1 MRSYIRSAQ
10 MNLFSR
16 SMKSCVLLIL
26 ACASIPALG
35 QMMYNPPGGGGGV
48 PAAPASPQP
57 AAQPNA
63 YQPSS
68 QGDAKSLYGNELPFM
83 NPQDGTVTLNGT
95 TLNMG
100 SFREVEARFN
110 KYLSQPEESTEDA
123 KEYQKLFGRIH
134 EALSMRKERLL
145 ADNVV
150 RQVVDLL
157 TAASSNPLD
166 GGVSDALCQAIYTAW
181 QAKTN
186 GRNKGKMLQSIENE
200 IRSNAQ
206 KMSLMESGVTAISGN
221 SSKQK
226 GGKKGG
232 ASNNP
237 VRNNPRYHYLEK
249 RVVELEARKLKLEG
263 EQVLTVTEAKVVFQS
278 TLVQL
283 FVQRRFDHVSIG
295 CGIYSRLF
303 NDGDTKLRLDKNSD
317 AAKMFGGTLGVPPT
331 VAVLDN
337 LSRELA
343 RDSDRHMKAVTNL
356 VDSHHYVDALERLN
370 EALLIGEFMPAVN
383 TFPYEKKQK
392 LYAFKRDVEKLF
404 ELMNG
409 KDYEEALTLV
419 EALKKTSRDFST
431 GRAESAISA
440 AVFASDAYIAQGQ
453 EALSRGDRVKL
464 EECLKKGIEIWPKNP
479 RLLPLRNAMMAAGQ
493 QSHALEDF
501 KRFHKS
507 RNYRR
512 IFDNQHEFA
521 VLVKDDPEL
530 QAQFVDDLAKMA
542 VIERALGAARQ
553 REAMQDV
560 YGAWEEL
567 QQLRVRDQELFVND
581 QGLNVQYLN
590 LTTKASALVNLLND
604 AEKCRASGETGSA
617 LGKYMEA
624 KKLYLHSRFAKEGIE
639 ALLNEVLPLK

>member
-1 MRSYIRSAQ
+1 
-10 MNLFSR
+10 
-16 SMKSCVLLIL
+16 MKYCFLLTL
-26 ACASIPALG
+26 ACTFPAMG
-35 QMMYNPPGGGGGV
+35 QMMYNPPATGGT
-48 PAAPASPQP
+48 PAPASPQP
-57 AAQPNA
+57 ANPSGSIQPNA
-63 YQPSS
+63 YQPGS
-68 QGDAKSLYGNELPFM
+68 QGDAKSLYGNELPFL
-83 NPQDGTVTLNGT
+83 NPQDGTVTINGQ

-100 SFREVEARFN
+100 SFREIEARFN
-110 KYLSQPEESTEDA
+110 KYLSQPEENTEDA
-123 KEYQKLFGRIH
+123 REYQKIFNKIH
-134 EALSMRKERLL
+134 DVLSMRKERLA
-145 ADNVV
+145 ADNVL

-186 GRNKGKMLQSIENE
+186 GKNKGKMMDAMERE
-200 IRSNAQ
+200 IRTNTQ
-206 KMSLMESGVTAISGN
+206 KMSLMESGVTVSSGSPSNQKGGRKGN
-221 SSKQK
+221 SS
-226 GGKKGG
+226 
-232 ASNNP
+232 SNP
-237 VRNNPRYHYLEK
+237 ARDNPRYKYLEK
-249 RVVELEARKLKLEG
+249 RVVEMQARKLKLET
-263 EQVLTVTEAKVVFQS
+263 EQVLTVTEAKIVFQS

-283 FVQRRFDHVSIG
+283 FAQRRFDHVSIG
-295 CGIYSRLF
+295 CGVYSRLF
-303 NDGDTKLRLDKNSD
+303 NDGDTKLRLEKGSD
-317 AAKMFGGTLGVPPT
+317 AAKMFGSTLGVPPT

-343 RDSDRHMKAVTNL
+343 RDSDRHMKAVNNL

-370 EALLIGEFMPAVN
+370 EALLIGEFMAPVS

-392 LYAFKRDVEKLF
+392 LYVFKRDVEKLF

-419 EALKKTSRDFST
+419 EDLKKTSRDFST

-453 EALSRGDRVKL
+453 EALAKGDRVKL
-464 EECLKKGIEIWPKNP
+464 EECLKKAIEIWPKNP

-501 KRFHKS
+501 KRFHKNK
-507 RNYRR
+507 NYRR

-567 QQLRVRDQELFVND
+567 QQLRLRDQELFVND
-581 QGLNVQYLN
+581 QELNSQYLD
-590 LTTKASALVNLLND
+590 LTTKASRLVKLLDD
-604 AEKCRASGETGSA
+604 AENARNAKEVGSA

-639 ALLNEVLPLK
+639 SLLDEVLPLK

>member
-1 MRSYIRSAQ
+1 
-10 MNLFSR
+10 
-16 SMKSCVLLIL
+16 MKYCFLLTL
-26 ACASIPALG
+26 ACTFPAMG
-35 QMMYNPPGGGGGV
+35 QMMYNPPATGGT
-48 PAAPASPQP
+48 PAPASPQP
-57 AAQPNA
+57 ANPSGSIQPNA
-63 YQPSS
+63 YQPGS
-68 QGDAKSLYGNELPFM
+68 QGDAKSLYGNELPFL
-83 NPQDGTVTLNGT
+83 NPQDGTVTINGQ

-100 SFREVEARFN
+100 SFREIEARFN
-110 KYLSQPEESTEDA
+110 KYLSQPEENTEDA
-123 KEYQKLFGRIH
+123 REYQKIFNKIH
-134 EALSMRKERLL
+134 DVLSMRKERLA
-145 ADNVV
+145 ADNVL

-186 GRNKGKMLQSIENE
+186 GKNKGKMMDAMERE
-200 IRSNAQ
+200 IRTNTQ
-206 KMSLMESGVTAISGN
+206 KMSLMESGVTTSSGSASN
-221 SSKQK
+221 QK
-226 GGKKGG
+226 GGKKGNSD
-232 ASNNP
+232 SNP
-237 VRNNPRYHYLEK
+237 ARDNPRYKYLEK
-249 RVVELEARKLKLEG
+249 RVVEMQARKLKLET
-263 EQVLTVTEAKVVFQS
+263 EQVLTVTEAKIVFQS

-283 FVQRRFDHVSIG
+283 FAQRRFDHVSIG
-295 CGIYSRLF
+295 CGVYSRLF
-303 NDGDTKLRLDKNSD
+303 NDGDTKLRLEKGSD

-331 VAVLDN
+331 VSVLDN

-343 RDSDRHMKAVTNL
+343 RDSDRHMKAVNNL
-356 VDSHHYVDALERLN
+356 DSHHYVDALERLN
-370 EALLIGEFMPAVN
+370 EALLIGEFMAPVS

-419 EALKKTSRDFST
+419 EDLKKTSRDFST

-453 EALSRGDRVKL
+453 EALAKGDRAKL
-464 EECLKKGIEIWPKNP
+464 EECLKKAIEIWPKNP

-501 KRFHKS
+501 KRFHKNK
-507 RNYRR
+507 NYRR

-567 QQLRVRDQELFVND
+567 QQLRLRDQELFVND
-581 QGLNVQYLN
+581 QELNSQYLD
-590 LTTKASALVNLLND
+590 LTTKASRLVKLLDD
-604 AEKCRASGETGSA
+604 AENARNAKEVGSA

-639 ALLNEVLPLK
+639 SLLDEVLPLK

>member
-1 MRSYIRSAQ
+1 
-10 MNLFSR
+10 
-16 SMKSCVLLIL
+16 MKYCFLLTL
-26 ACASIPALG
+26 ACTFPAMG
-35 QMMYNPPGGGGGV
+35 QMMYNPPATGGT
-48 PAAPASPQP
+48 PAPASPQP
-57 AAQPNA
+57 ANPSGSIQPNA
-63 YQPSS
+63 YQPGS
-68 QGDAKSLYGNELPFM
+68 QGDAKSLYGNELPFL
-83 NPQDGTVTLNGT
+83 NPQDGTVTINGQ

-100 SFREVEARFN
+100 SFREIEARFN
-110 KYLSQPEESTEDA
+110 KYLSQPEENTEDA
-123 KEYQKLFGRIH
+123 REYQKVFNKIH
-134 EALSMRKERLL
+134 EVLSMRKERLA
-145 ADNVV
+145 ADNVL

-186 GRNKGKMLQSIENE
+186 GKNKGKMMDAMERE
-200 IRSNAQ
+200 IRTNTQ
-206 KMSLMESGVTAISGN
+206 KMSLMESGVTTSSGSASNQKGGRKGN
-221 SSKQK
+221 SS
-226 GGKKGG
+226 
-232 ASNNP
+232 SNP
-237 VRNNPRYHYLEK
+237 ARDNPRYKYLEK
-249 RVVELEARKLKLEG
+249 RVVEMQARKLKLET
-263 EQVLTVTEAKVVFQS
+263 EQVLTVTEAKIVFQS

-283 FVQRRFDHVSIG
+283 FAQRRFDHVSIG
-295 CGIYSRLF
+295 CGVYSRLF
-303 NDGDTKLRLDKNSD
+303 NDGDTKLRLEKGSD

-343 RDSDRHMKAVTNL
+343 RDSDRHMKAVNNL

-370 EALLIGEFMPAVN
+370 EALLIGEFMAPVS

-392 LYAFKRDVEKLF
+392 LYVFKRDVEKLF

-419 EALKKTSRDFST
+419 EDLKKTSRDFST

-453 EALSRGDRVKL
+453 EALAKGDRVKL
-464 EECLKKGIEIWPKNP
+464 EECLKKAIEIWPKNP

-501 KRFHKS
+501 KRFHKNK
-507 RNYRR
+507 NYRR

-567 QQLRVRDQELFVND
+567 QQLRLRDQELFVND
-581 QGLNVQYLN
+581 QELNSQYLD
-590 LTTKASALVNLLND
+590 LTTKASRLVKLLDD
-604 AEKCRASGETGSA
+604 AENARKSVPPSASTWKPRS
-617 LGKYMEA
+617 
-624 KKLYLHSRFAKEGIE
+624 FTCIPD
-639 ALLNEVLPLK
+639 LPRRG

>member
-1 MRSYIRSAQ
+1 
-10 MNLFSR
+10 
-16 SMKSCVLLIL
+16 MKYCFLLTL
-26 ACASIPALG
+26 ACTFPAMG
-35 QMMYNPPGGGGGV
+35 QMMYNPPATGGT
-48 PAAPASPQP
+48 PAPASPQP
-57 AAQPNA
+57 ANPSGSIQPNA
-63 YQPSS
+63 YQPGS
-68 QGDAKSLYGNELPFM
+68 QGDAKSLYGNELPFL
-83 NPQDGTVTLNGT
+83 NPQDGTVTINGQ

-100 SFREVEARFN
+100 SFREIEARFN
-110 KYLSQPEESTEDA
+110 KYLSQPEENTEDA
-123 KEYQKLFGRIH
+123 REYQKIFNKIH
-134 EALSMRKERLL
+134 DVLSMRKERLA
-145 ADNVV
+145 ADNVL

-186 GRNKGKMLQSIENE
+186 GKNKGKMMDAMERE
-200 IRSNAQ
+200 IRTNTQ
-206 KMSLMESGVTAISGN
+206 KMSLMESGVTVSSGSPSNQKGGRKGN
-221 SSKQK
+221 SS
-226 GGKKGG
+226 
-232 ASNNP
+232 SNP
-237 VRNNPRYHYLEK
+237 ARDNPRYKYLEK
-249 RVVELEARKLKLEG
+249 RVVEMQARKLKLET
-263 EQVLTVTEAKVVFQS
+263 EQVLTVTEAKIVFQS

-283 FVQRRFDHVSIG
+283 FAQRRFDHVSIG
-295 CGIYSRLF
+295 CGVYSRLF
-303 NDGDTKLRLDKNSD
+303 NDGDTKLRLEKGSD
-317 AAKMFGGTLGVPPT
+317 AAKMFGSTLGVPPT

-343 RDSDRHMKAVTNL
+343 RDSDRHMKAVNNL

-370 EALLIGEFMPAVN
+370 EALLIGEFMAPVS

-392 LYAFKRDVEKLF
+392 LYVFKRDVEKLF

-419 EALKKTSRDFST
+419 EDLKKTSRDFST

-453 EALSRGDRVKL
+453 EALAKGDRVKL
-464 EECLKKGIEIWPKNP
+464 EECLKKAIEIWPKNP

-501 KRFHKS
+501 KRFHKNK
-507 RNYRR
+507 NYRR

-530 QAQFVDDLAKMA
+530 QAQFVDDLAKTA

-567 QQLRVRDQELFVND
+567 QQLRLRDQELFVND
-581 QGLNVQYLN
+581 QELNSQYLD
-590 LTTKASALVNLLND
+590 LTTKASRLVKLLDD
-604 AEKCRASGETGSA
+604 AENARNAKEVGSA

-639 ALLNEVLPLK
+639 SLLDEVLPLK

>member
-1 MRSYIRSAQ
+1 
-10 MNLFSR
+10 
-16 SMKSCVLLIL
+16 MKYCFLLTL
-26 ACASIPALG
+26 ACTFPAMG
-35 QMMYNPPGGGGGV
+35 QMMYNPPAGGT
-48 PAAPASPQP
+48 PAPASPQP
-57 AAQPNA
+57 SNSSGSIQPNA
-63 YQPSS
+63 YQPGS
-68 QGDAKSLYGNELPFM
+68 QGDAKSLYGNELPFL
-83 NPQDGTVTLNGT
+83 NPQDGTVTINGQ

-100 SFREVEARFN
+100 SFREIEARFN
-110 KYLSQPEESTEDA
+110 KYLSQPEENTEDA
-123 KEYQKLFGRIH
+123 REYQKIFNKIH
-134 EALSMRKERLL
+134 EVLSMRKERLA
-145 ADNVV
+145 ADNVL

-186 GRNKGKMLQSIENE
+186 GKNKGKMMDAMERE
-200 IRSNAQ
+200 IRTNTQ
-206 KMSLMESGVTAISGN
+206 RMSLMESGVTVSSGSPSN
-221 SSKQK
+221 QK
-226 GGKKGG
+226 GGKKGNSS
-232 ASNNP
+232 SNP
-237 VRNNPRYHYLEK
+237 ARDNPRYKYLEK
-249 RVVELEARKLKLEG
+249 RVVEMQARKLKMET
-263 EQVLTVTEAKVVFQS
+263 EQVLTVTEAKIVFQS

-283 FVQRRFDHVSIG
+283 FAQRRFDHVSIG
-295 CGIYSRLF
+295 CGVYSRLF
-303 NDGDTKLRLDKNSD
+303 NDGDTKLRLEKGSD

-343 RDSDRHMKAVTNL
+343 RDSDRHMKAVNNL

-370 EALLIGEFMPAVN
+370 EALLIGEFMAPVS

-419 EALKKTSRDFST
+419 EDLKKTSRDFST

-453 EALSRGDRVKL
+453 EALAKGDRVKL
-464 EECLKKGIEIWPKNP
+464 EECLKKAIEIWPKNP

-501 KRFHKS
+501 KRFHKNK
-507 RNYRR
+507 NYRR

-567 QQLRVRDQELFVND
+567 QQLRLRDQELFVND
-581 QGLNVQYLN
+581 QELNSQYLD
-590 LTTKASALVNLLND
+590 LTTKASRLVKLLND
-604 AEKCRASGETGSA
+604 AENARNAKEIGSA

-639 ALLNEVLPLK
+639 SLLDEVLPLK

>member
-1 MRSYIRSAQ
+1 M
-10 MNLFSR
+10 
-16 SMKSCVLLIL
+16 
-26 ACASIPALG
+26 G
-35 QMMYNPPGGGGGV
+35 QMMYNPPAAGGGAPV
-48 PAAPASPQP
+48 SAPAAQP
-57 AAQPNA
+57 SVQPNA
-63 YQPSS
+63 YQPGN
-68 QGDAKSLYGNELPFM
+68 QADAKSLYGNELPFL
-83 NPQDGTVTLNGT
+83 NPQDGTVTINGQ

-100 SFREVEARFN
+100 SFREIEARFN

-123 KEYQKLFGRIH
+123 REYQKIFRKIH
-134 EALSMRKERLL
+134 DVLSMRRERLA
-145 ADNVV
+145 ADNTM

-166 GGVSDALCQAIYTAW
+166 GGVSDALCQTVYTAW

-186 GRNKGKMLQSIENE
+186 GRNKGRMLEAVERE
-200 IRSNAQ
+200 IRTNAQ
-206 KMSLMESGVTAISGN
+206 KMSLMESGVTASPA
-221 SSKQK
+221 SSSNQK
-226 GGKKGG
+226 GGKKGSSS
-232 ASNNP
+232 SNP
-237 VRNNPRYHYLEK
+237 ARDNPRYKYLEK
-249 RVVELEARKLKLEG
+249 RVVEMQARKLKLET
-263 EQVLTVTEAKVVFQS
+263 EQVLTVTEAKIMFQS

-283 FVQRRFDHVSIG
+283 FAQRRFDHVSIG
-295 CGIYSRLF
+295 CGLYSRLF
-303 NDGDTKLRLDKNSD
+303 NDGDTKLRLEKDSD

-331 VAVLDN
+331 VAILDN

-343 RDSDRHMKAVTNL
+343 RDSDRHMKAVSNL

-370 EALLIGEFMPAVN
+370 EALLIGEFMAPVS

-409 KDYEEALTLV
+409 RDYEEALTLV
-419 EALKKTSRDFST
+419 ESLKKTSRDFST

-453 EALSRGDRVKL
+453 EALAKGNRAKL
-464 EECLKKGIEIWPKNP
+464 EECLKKAIEIWPKNP

-501 KRFHKS
+501 KRFHKN

-530 QAQFVDDLAKMA
+530 QAQFVEDLAKMT

-567 QQLRVRDQELFVND
+567 QQLRTRDQELFVND
-581 QGLNVQYLN
+581 QELNSQYLD
-590 LTTKASALVNLLND
+590 LTTKASRLVKLLND
-604 AEKCRASGETGSA
+604 AEECRNAGEAGSA

-624 KKLYLHSRFAKEGIE
+624 KRLYLHSRFAKEGIDS
-639 ALLNEVLPLK
+639 LLNEVLPLK

>member
-1 MRSYIRSAQ
+1 
-10 MNLFSR
+10 
-16 SMKSCVLLIL
+16 MKYCFLLTL
-26 ACASIPALG
+26 ACTFPAMG
-35 QMMYNPPGGGGGV
+35 QMMYNPPATGGT
-48 PAAPASPQP
+48 PAPASPQP
-57 AAQPNA
+57 ANPSGSIQPNA
-63 YQPSS
+63 YQPGS
-68 QGDAKSLYGNELPFM
+68 QGDAKSLYGNELPFL
-83 NPQDGTVTLNGT
+83 NPQDGTVTINGQ

-100 SFREVEARFN
+100 SFREIEARFN
-110 KYLSQPEESTEDA
+110 KYLSQPEENTEDA
-123 KEYQKLFGRIH
+123 REYQKVFNKIH
-134 EALSMRKERLL
+134 EVLSMRKQRLA
-145 ADNVV
+145 ADNVL

-186 GRNKGKMLQSIENE
+186 GKNKGKMMDAMERE
-200 IRSNAQ
+200 IRTNTQ
-206 KMSLMESGVTAISGN
+206 KMSLMESGVTTSSGSASNQKGGRKGN
-221 SSKQK
+221 SS
-226 GGKKGG
+226 
-232 ASNNP
+232 SNP
-237 VRNNPRYHYLEK
+237 ARDNPRYKYLEK
-249 RVVELEARKLKLEG
+249 RVVEMQARKLKLET
-263 EQVLTVTEAKVVFQS
+263 EQVLTVTEAKIVFQS

-283 FVQRRFDHVSIG
+283 FAQRRFDHVSIG
-295 CGIYSRLF
+295 CGVYSRLF
-303 NDGDTKLRLDKNSD
+303 NDGDTKLRLEKGSD

-343 RDSDRHMKAVTNL
+343 RDSDRHMKAVNNL

-370 EALLIGEFMPAVN
+370 EALLIGEFMAPVS

-392 LYAFKRDVEKLF
+392 LYVFKRDVEKLF

-419 EALKKTSRDFST
+419 EDLKKTSRDFST

-453 EALSRGDRVKL
+453 EALAKGDRVKL
-464 EECLKKGIEIWPKNP
+464 EECLKKAIEIWPKNP

-501 KRFHKS
+501 KRFHKNK
-507 RNYRR
+507 NYRR

-567 QQLRVRDQELFVND
+567 QQLRLRDQELFVND
-581 QGLNVQYLN
+581 QELNSQYLD
-590 LTTKASALVNLLND
+590 LTTKASRLVKLLDD
-604 AEKCRASGETGSA
+604 AENARNAKEVGSA

-639 ALLNEVLPLK
+639 SLLDEVLPLK

>member
-1 MRSYIRSAQ
+1 M
-10 MNLFSR
+10 
-16 SMKSCVLLIL
+16 
-26 ACASIPALG
+26 G
-35 QMMYNPPGGGGGV
+35 QMMYNPPATGGT
-48 PAAPASPQP
+48 PAPASPQP
-57 AAQPNA
+57 ANPSGSIQPNA
-63 YQPSS
+63 YQPGS
-68 QGDAKSLYGNELPFM
+68 QGDAKSLYGNELPFL
-83 NPQDGTVTLNGT
+83 NPQDGTVTINGQ

-100 SFREVEARFN
+100 SFQEIEARFN
-110 KYLSQPEESTEDA
+110 KYLSQPEENTEDA
-123 KEYQKLFGRIH
+123 REYQKIFNKIH
-134 EALSMRKERLL
+134 DVLSMRKERLA
-145 ADNVV
+145 ADNVL

-186 GRNKGKMLQSIENE
+186 GKNKGKMMDAMERE
-200 IRSNAQ
+200 IRTNTQ
-206 KMSLMESGVTAISGN
+206 KMSLMESGVTTSSGSASN
-221 SSKQK
+221 QK
-226 GGKKGG
+226 GGKKGNSD
-232 ASNNP
+232 SNP
-237 VRNNPRYHYLEK
+237 ARDNPRYKYLEK
-249 RVVELEARKLKLEG
+249 RVVEMQARKLKLET
-263 EQVLTVTEAKVVFQS
+263 EQVLTVTEAKIVFQS

-283 FVQRRFDHVSIG
+283 FAQRRFDHVSIG
-295 CGIYSRLF
+295 CGVYSRLF
-303 NDGDTKLRLDKNSD
+303 NDGDTKLRLEKGSD

-331 VAVLDN
+331 VSVLDN

-343 RDSDRHMKAVTNL
+343 RDSDRHMKAVNNL

-370 EALLIGEFMPAVN
+370 EALLIGEFMAPVS

-419 EALKKTSRDFST
+419 EDLKKTSRDFST

-453 EALSRGDRVKL
+453 EALAKGDRAKL
-464 EECLKKGIEIWPKNP
+464 EECLKKAIGIWPKNP

-501 KRFHKS
+501 KRFHKNK
-507 RNYRR
+507 NYRR

-567 QQLRVRDQELFVND
+567 QQLRLRDQELFVND
-581 QGLNVQYLN
+581 QELNSQYLD
-590 LTTKASALVNLLND
+590 LTTKASRLVKLLDD
-604 AEKCRASGETGSA
+604 AENARNAKEVGSA

-639 ALLNEVLPLK
+639 SLLDEVLPLK

>member
-1 MRSYIRSAQ
+1 
-10 MNLFSR
+10 
-16 SMKSCVLLIL
+16 MKYCFLLTL
-26 ACASIPALG
+26 ACTFPAMG
-35 QMMYNPPGGGGGV
+35 QMMYNPPATGGT
-48 PAAPASPQP
+48 PAPASPQP
-57 AAQPNA
+57 ANPSGSIQPNA
-63 YQPSS
+63 YQPGS
-68 QGDAKSLYGNELPFM
+68 QGDAKSLYGNELPFL
-83 NPQDGTVTLNGT
+83 NPQDGTVTINGQ

-100 SFREVEARFN
+100 SFREIEARFN
-110 KYLSQPEESTEDA
+110 KYLSQPEENTEDA
-123 KEYQKLFGRIH
+123 REYQKIFNKIH
-134 EALSMRKERLL
+134 DVLSMRKERLA
-145 ADNVV
+145 ADNVL

-186 GRNKGKMLQSIENE
+186 GKNKGKMMDAMERE
-200 IRSNAQ
+200 IRTNTQ
-206 KMSLMESGVTAISGN
+206 KMSLMESGVTTSSGSASN
-221 SSKQK
+221 QK
-226 GGKKGG
+226 GGKKGNSD
-232 ASNNP
+232 SNP
-237 VRNNPRYHYLEK
+237 ARDNPRYKYLEK
-249 RVVELEARKLKLEG
+249 RVVEMQARKLKLET
-263 EQVLTVTEAKVVFQS
+263 EQVLTVTEAKIVFQS

-283 FVQRRFDHVSIG
+283 FAQRRFDHVSIG
-295 CGIYSRLF
+295 CGVYSRLF
-303 NDGDTKLRLDKNSD
+303 NDGDTKLRLEKGSD

-331 VAVLDN
+331 VSVLDN

-343 RDSDRHMKAVTNL
+343 RDSDRHMKAVNNL

-370 EALLIGEFMPAVN
+370 EALLIGEFMAPVS

-419 EALKKTSRDFST
+419 EDLKKTSRDFST

-453 EALSRGDRVKL
+453 EALAKGDRAKL
-464 EECLKKGIEIWPKNP
+464 EECLKKAIEIWPKNP

-501 KRFHKS
+501 KRFHKNK
-507 RNYRR
+507 NYRR

-567 QQLRVRDQELFVND
+567 QQLRLRDQELFVND
-581 QGLNVQYLN
+581 QELNSQYLD
-590 LTTKASALVNLLND
+590 LTTKASRLVKLLDD
-604 AEKCRASGETGSA
+604 AENARNAKEVGSA

-639 ALLNEVLPLK
+639 SLLDEVLPLK

>member
-1 MRSYIRSAQ
+1 
-10 MNLFSR
+10 
-16 SMKSCVLLIL
+16 MKYCFLLTL
-26 ACASIPALG
+26 ACTFPAMG
-35 QMMYNPPGGGGGV
+35 QMMYNPPATGGT
-48 PAAPASPQP
+48 PAPASPQP
-57 AAQPNA
+57 ANPSGSIQPNA
-63 YQPSS
+63 YQPGS
-68 QGDAKSLYGNELPFM
+68 QGDAKSLYGNELPFL
-83 NPQDGTVTLNGT
+83 NPQDGTVTINGQ

-100 SFREVEARFN
+100 SFREIEARFN
-110 KYLSQPEESTEDA
+110 KYLSQPEEDTEDA
-123 KEYQKLFGRIH
+123 REYQKIFNKIH
-134 EALSMRKERLL
+134 DVLSMRKERLA
-145 ADNVV
+145 ADNVL

-186 GRNKGKMLQSIENE
+186 GKNKGKMMDAMERE
-200 IRSNAQ
+200 IRTNTQ
-206 KMSLMESGVTAISGN
+206 KMSLMESGVTVSSGSPSNQKGGRKGN
-221 SSKQK
+221 SS
-226 GGKKGG
+226 
-232 ASNNP
+232 SNP
-237 VRNNPRYHYLEK
+237 ARDNPRYKYLEK
-249 RVVELEARKLKLEG
+249 RVVEMQARKLKLET
-263 EQVLTVTEAKVVFQS
+263 EQVLTVTEAKIVFQS

-283 FVQRRFDHVSIG
+283 FAQRRFDHVSIG
-295 CGIYSRLF
+295 CGVYSRLF
-303 NDGDTKLRLDKNSD
+303 NDGDTKLRLEKGSD
-317 AAKMFGGTLGVPPT
+317 AAKMFGSTLGVPPT

-343 RDSDRHMKAVTNL
+343 RDSDRHMKAVNNL

-370 EALLIGEFMPAVN
+370 EALLIGEFMAPVS

-392 LYAFKRDVEKLF
+392 LYVFKRDVEKLF

-419 EALKKTSRDFST
+419 EDLKKTSRDFST

-453 EALSRGDRVKL
+453 EALAKGDRVKL
-464 EECLKKGIEIWPKNP
+464 EECLKKAIEIWPKNP

-501 KRFHKS
+501 KRFHKNK
-507 RNYRR
+507 NYRR

-567 QQLRVRDQELFVND
+567 QQLRLRDQELFVND
-581 QGLNVQYLN
+581 QELNSQYLD
-590 LTTKASALVNLLND
+590 LTTKASRLVKLLDD
-604 AEKCRASGETGSA
+604 AENARNAKEVGSA

-639 ALLNEVLPLK
+639 SLLDEVLPLK

>member
-1 MRSYIRSAQ
+1 
-10 MNLFSR
+10 
-16 SMKSCVLLIL
+16 MKYCFLLTL
-26 ACASIPALG
+26 ACTFPAMG
-35 QMMYNPPGGGGGV
+35 QMMYNPPATGGT
-48 PAAPASPQP
+48 PAPASPQP
-57 AAQPNA
+57 ANPSGSIQPNA
-63 YQPSS
+63 YQPGS
-68 QGDAKSLYGNELPFM
+68 QGDAKSLYGNELPFL
-83 NPQDGTVTLNGT
+83 NPQDGTVTINGQ

-100 SFREVEARFN
+100 SFREIEARFN
-110 KYLSQPEESTEDA
+110 KYLSQPEENTEDA
-123 KEYQKLFGRIH
+123 REYQKVFNKIH
-134 EALSMRKERLL
+134 EVLSMRKERLA
-145 ADNVV
+145 ADNVL

-186 GRNKGKMLQSIENE
+186 GKNKGKMMDAMERE
-200 IRSNAQ
+200 IRTNTQ
-206 KMSLMESGVTAISGN
+206 KMSLMESGVTTSSGSASN
-221 SSKQK
+221 QK
-226 GGKKGG
+226 GGKKGNSD
-232 ASNNP
+232 SNP
-237 VRNNPRYHYLEK
+237 ARDNPRYKYLEK
-249 RVVELEARKLKLEG
+249 RVVEMQARKLKLET
-263 EQVLTVTEAKVVFQS
+263 EQVLTVTEAKIVFQS

-283 FVQRRFDHVSIG
+283 FAQRRFDHVSIG
-295 CGIYSRLF
+295 CGVYSRLF
-303 NDGDTKLRLDKNSD
+303 NDGDTKLRLEKGSD

-331 VAVLDN
+331 VSVLDN

-343 RDSDRHMKAVTNL
+343 RDSDRHMKAVNNL

-370 EALLIGEFMPAVN
+370 EALLIGEFMAPVS

-419 EALKKTSRDFST
+419 EDLKKTSRDFST

-453 EALSRGDRVKL
+453 EALAKGDRAKL
-464 EECLKKGIEIWPKNP
+464 EECLKKAIEIWPKNP

-501 KRFHKS
+501 KRFHKNK
-507 RNYRR
+507 NYRR

-567 QQLRVRDQELFVND
+567 QQLRLRDQELFVND
-581 QGLNVQYLN
+581 QELNSQYLD
-590 LTTKASALVNLLND
+590 LTTKASRLVKLLDD
-604 AEKCRASGETGSA
+604 AENARNAKEVGSA

-639 ALLNEVLPLK
+639 SLLDEVLPLK

>member
-1 MRSYIRSAQ
+1 
-10 MNLFSR
+10 
-16 SMKSCVLLIL
+16 MKYCFLLTL
-26 ACASIPALG
+26 ACTFPAMG
-35 QMMYNPPGGGGGV
+35 QMMYNPPATGGT
-48 PAAPASPQP
+48 PAPASPQP
-57 AAQPNA
+57 ANPSGSIQPNA
-63 YQPSS
+63 YQPGS
-68 QGDAKSLYGNELPFM
+68 QGDAKSLYGNELPFL
-83 NPQDGTVTLNGT
+83 NPQDGTVTINGQ

-100 SFREVEARFN
+100 SFREIEARFN
-110 KYLSQPEESTEDA
+110 KYLSQPEENTEDA
-123 KEYQKLFGRIH
+123 REYQKIFNKIH
-134 EALSMRKERLL
+134 DVLSMRKERLA
-145 ADNVV
+145 ADNVL

-186 GRNKGKMLQSIENE
+186 GKNKGKMMDAMERE
-200 IRSNAQ
+200 IRTNTQ
-206 KMSLMESGVTAISGN
+206 KMSLMESGVTTSSGSASN
-221 SSKQK
+221 QK
-226 GGKKGG
+226 GGKTGNSD
-232 ASNNP
+232 SNP
-237 VRNNPRYHYLEK
+237 ARDNPRYKYLEK
-249 RVVELEARKLKLEG
+249 RVVEMQARKLKLET
-263 EQVLTVTEAKVVFQS
+263 EQVLTVTEAKIVFQS

-283 FVQRRFDHVSIG
+283 FAQHRFDHVSIG
-295 CGIYSRLF
+295 CGVYSRLF
-303 NDGDTKLRLDKNSD
+303 NDGDTKLRLEKGSD

-331 VAVLDN
+331 VSVLDN

-343 RDSDRHMKAVTNL
+343 RDSDRHMKAVNNL

-370 EALLIGEFMPAVN
+370 EALLIGEFMAPVS

-419 EALKKTSRDFST
+419 EDLKKTSRDFST

-453 EALSRGDRVKL
+453 EALAKGDRAKL
-464 EECLKKGIEIWPKNP
+464 EECLKKAIEIWPKNP

-501 KRFHKS
+501 KRFHKNK
-507 RNYRR
+507 NYRR

-567 QQLRVRDQELFVND
+567 QQLRLRDQELFVND
-581 QGLNVQYLN
+581 QELNSQYLD
-590 LTTKASALVNLLND
+590 LTTKASRLVKLLDD
-604 AEKCRASGETGSA
+604 AENARNAKEVGSA

-639 ALLNEVLPLK
+639 SLLDEVLPLK

>member
-1 MRSYIRSAQ
+1 
-10 MNLFSR
+10 
-16 SMKSCVLLIL
+16 MKYCFLLTL
-26 ACASIPALG
+26 ACTFPAMG
-35 QMMYNPPGGGGGV
+35 QMMYNPPATGGT
-48 PAAPASPQP
+48 PAPASPQP
-57 AAQPNA
+57 ANPSGSIQPNA
-63 YQPSS
+63 YQPGS
-68 QGDAKSLYGNELPFM
+68 QGDAKSLYGNELPFL
-83 NPQDGTVTLNGT
+83 NPQDGTVTINGQ

-100 SFREVEARFN
+100 SFREIEARFN
-110 KYLSQPEESTEDA
+110 KYLSQPEENTEDA
-123 KEYQKLFGRIH
+123 REYQKIFNKIH
-134 EALSMRKERLL
+134 DVLSMRKERLA
-145 ADNVV
+145 ADNVL

-157 TAASSNPLD
+157 PAASSNPLD

-186 GRNKGKMLQSIENE
+186 GKNKGKMMDAMERE
-200 IRSNAQ
+200 IRTNTQ
-206 KMSLMESGVTAISGN
+206 KMSLMESGVTTSSGSASN
-221 SSKQK
+221 QK
-226 GGKKGG
+226 GGKKGNSD
-232 ASNNP
+232 SNP
-237 VRNNPRYHYLEK
+237 ARDNPRYKYLEK
-249 RVVELEARKLKLEG
+249 RVVEMQARKLKLET
-263 EQVLTVTEAKVVFQS
+263 EQVLTVTEAKIVFQS

-283 FVQRRFDHVSIG
+283 FAQRRFDHVSIG
-295 CGIYSRLF
+295 CGVYSRLF
-303 NDGDTKLRLDKNSD
+303 NDGDTKLRLEKGSD

-331 VAVLDN
+331 VSVLDN

-343 RDSDRHMKAVTNL
+343 RDSDRHMKAVNNL

-370 EALLIGEFMPAVN
+370 EALLIGEFMAPVS

-419 EALKKTSRDFST
+419 EDLKKTSRDFST

-453 EALSRGDRVKL
+453 EALAKGDRAKL
-464 EECLKKGIEIWPKNP
+464 EECLKKAIEIWPKNP

-501 KRFHKS
+501 KRFHKNK
-507 RNYRR
+507 NYRR

-567 QQLRVRDQELFVND
+567 QQLRLRDQELFVND
-581 QGLNVQYLN
+581 QELNSQYLD
-590 LTTKASALVNLLND
+590 LTTKASRLVKLLDD
-604 AEKCRASGETGSA
+604 AENARNAKEVGSA

-639 ALLNEVLPLK
+639 SLLDEVLPLK

>member
-1 MRSYIRSAQ
+1 
-10 MNLFSR
+10 
-16 SMKSCVLLIL
+16 MKYCFLLTL
-26 ACASIPALG
+26 ACTFPAMG
-35 QMMYNPPGGGGGV
+35 QMMYNPPATGGT
-48 PAAPASPQP
+48 PAPASPQP
-57 AAQPNA
+57 ANPSGSIQPNA
-63 YQPSS
+63 YQPGS
-68 QGDAKSLYGNELPFM
+68 QGDAKSLYGNELPFL
-83 NPQDGTVTLNGT
+83 NPQDGTVTINGQ

-100 SFREVEARFN
+100 SFREIEARFN
-110 KYLSQPEESTEDA
+110 KYLSQPEDNTEDA
-123 KEYQKLFGRIH
+123 REYQKIFNKIH
-134 EALSMRKERLL
+134 DVLSMRKERLA
-145 ADNVV
+145 ADNVL

-186 GRNKGKMLQSIENE
+186 GKNKGKMMDAMERE
-200 IRSNAQ
+200 IRTNTQ
-206 KMSLMESGVTAISGN
+206 KMSLMESGVTTSSGSASN
-221 SSKQK
+221 QK
-226 GGKKGG
+226 GGKKGNSD
-232 ASNNP
+232 SNP
-237 VRNNPRYHYLEK
+237 ARDNPRYKYLEK
-249 RVVELEARKLKLEG
+249 RVVEMQARKLKLET
-263 EQVLTVTEAKVVFQS
+263 EQVLTVTEAKIVFQS

-283 FVQRRFDHVSIG
+283 FAQRRFDHVSIG
-295 CGIYSRLF
+295 CGVYSRLF
-303 NDGDTKLRLDKNSD
+303 NDGDTKLRLEKGSD

-331 VAVLDN
+331 VSVLDN

-343 RDSDRHMKAVTNL
+343 RDSDRHMKAVNNL

-370 EALLIGEFMPAVN
+370 EALLIGEFMAPVS

-419 EALKKTSRDFST
+419 EDLKKTSRDFST

-453 EALSRGDRVKL
+453 EALAKGDRAKL
-464 EECLKKGIEIWPKNP
+464 EECLKKAIEIWPKNP

-501 KRFHKS
+501 KRFHKNK
-507 RNYRR
+507 NYRR

-567 QQLRVRDQELFVND
+567 QQLRLRDQELFVND
-581 QGLNVQYLN
+581 QELNSQYLD
-590 LTTKASALVNLLND
+590 LTTKASRLVKLLDD
-604 AEKCRASGETGSA
+604 AENARNAKEVGSA

-639 ALLNEVLPLK
+639 SLLDEVLPLK

>member
-1 MRSYIRSAQ
+1 
-10 MNLFSR
+10 
-16 SMKSCVLLIL
+16 MKYCFLLTL
-26 ACASIPALG
+26 ACTFPAMG
-35 QMMYNPPGGGGGV
+35 QMMYNPPATGGT
-48 PAAPASPQP
+48 PAPASPQP
-57 AAQPNA
+57 ANPSGSIQPNA
-63 YQPSS
+63 YQSGS
-68 QGDAKSLYGNELPFM
+68 QGDAKSLYGNELPFL
-83 NPQDGTVTLNGT
+83 NPQDGTVTINGQ

-100 SFREVEARFN
+100 SFREIEARFN
-110 KYLSQPEESTEDA
+110 KYLSQPEENTEDA
-123 KEYQKLFGRIH
+123 REYQKIFNKIH
-134 EALSMRKERLL
+134 DVLSMRKERLA
-145 ADNVV
+145 ADNVL

-186 GRNKGKMLQSIENE
+186 GKNKGKMMDAMERE
-200 IRSNAQ
+200 IRTNTQ
-206 KMSLMESGVTAISGN
+206 KMSLMESGVTTSSGSASN
-221 SSKQK
+221 QK
-226 GGKKGG
+226 GGKKGNSD
-232 ASNNP
+232 SNP
-237 VRNNPRYHYLEK
+237 ARDNPRYKYLEK
-249 RVVELEARKLKLEG
+249 RVVEMQARKLKLET
-263 EQVLTVTEAKVVFQS
+263 EQVLTVTEAKIVFQS

-283 FVQRRFDHVSIG
+283 FAQRRFDHVSIG
-295 CGIYSRLF
+295 CGVYSRLF
-303 NDGDTKLRLDKNSD
+303 NDGDTKLRLEKGSD

-331 VAVLDN
+331 VSVLDN

-343 RDSDRHMKAVTNL
+343 RDSDRHMKAVNNL

-370 EALLIGEFMPAVN
+370 EALLIGEFMEPVS

-419 EALKKTSRDFST
+419 EDLKKTSRDFST

-453 EALSRGDRVKL
+453 EALAKGDRVKL
-464 EECLKKGIEIWPKNP
+464 EECLKKAIEIWPKNP

-501 KRFHKS
+501 KRFHKNK
-507 RNYRR
+507 NYRR

-567 QQLRVRDQELFVND
+567 QQLRLRDQELFVND
-581 QGLNVQYLN
+581 QELNSQYLD
-590 LTTKASALVNLLND
+590 LTTKASRLVKLLDD
-604 AEKCRASGETGSA
+604 AENARNAKEVGSA

-639 ALLNEVLPLK
+639 SLLDEVLPLK

>member
-1 MRSYIRSAQ
+1 
-10 MNLFSR
+10 
-16 SMKSCVLLIL
+16 MKYCFLLTL
-26 ACASIPALG
+26 ACTFPAMG
-35 QMMYNPPGGGGGV
+35 QMMYNPPATGGT
-48 PAAPASPQP
+48 PAPASPQP
-57 AAQPNA
+57 ANPSGSIQPNA
-63 YQPSS
+63 YQPGS
-68 QGDAKSLYGNELPFM
+68 QGDAKSLYGNELPFL
-83 NPQDGTVTLNGT
+83 NPQDGTVTINGQ

-100 SFREVEARFN
+100 SFREIEARFN
-110 KYLSQPEESTEDA
+110 KYLSQPEENTEDA
-123 KEYQKLFGRIH
+123 REYQKIFNKIH
-134 EALSMRKERLL
+134 DVLSMHKERLA
-145 ADNVV
+145 ADNVL

-186 GRNKGKMLQSIENE
+186 GKNKGKMMDAMERE
-200 IRSNAQ
+200 IRTNTQ
-206 KMSLMESGVTAISGN
+206 KMSLMESGVTVSSGSPSNQKGGRKGN
-221 SSKQK
+221 SS
-226 GGKKGG
+226 
-232 ASNNP
+232 SNP
-237 VRNNPRYHYLEK
+237 ARDNPRYKYLEK
-249 RVVELEARKLKLEG
+249 RVVEMQARKLKLET
-263 EQVLTVTEAKVVFQS
+263 EQVLTVTEAKIVFQS

-283 FVQRRFDHVSIG
+283 FAQRRFDHVSIG
-295 CGIYSRLF
+295 CGVYSRLF
-303 NDGDTKLRLDKNSD
+303 NDGDTKLRLEKGSD
-317 AAKMFGGTLGVPPT
+317 AAKMFGSTLGVPPT

-343 RDSDRHMKAVTNL
+343 RDSDRHMKAVNNL

-370 EALLIGEFMPAVN
+370 EALLIGEFMAPVS

-392 LYAFKRDVEKLF
+392 LYVFKRDVEKLF

-419 EALKKTSRDFST
+419 EDLKKTSRDFST

-453 EALSRGDRVKL
+453 EALAKGDRVKL
-464 EECLKKGIEIWPKNP
+464 EECLKKAIEIWPKNP

-501 KRFHKS
+501 KRFHKNK
-507 RNYRR
+507 NYRR

-567 QQLRVRDQELFVND
+567 QQLRLRDQELFVND
-581 QGLNVQYLN
+581 QELNSQYLD
-590 LTTKASALVNLLND
+590 LTTKASRLVKLLDD
-604 AEKCRASGETGSA
+604 AENARNAKEVGSA

-639 ALLNEVLPLK
+639 SLLDEVLPLK

>member
-1 MRSYIRSAQ
+1 
-10 MNLFSR
+10 
-16 SMKSCVLLIL
+16 
-26 ACASIPALG
+26 
-35 QMMYNPPGGGGGV
+35 MMYNPPATGGT
-48 PAAPASPQP
+48 PAPASPQP
-57 AAQPNA
+57 ANPSGSIQPNA
-63 YQPSS
+63 YQPGS
-68 QGDAKSLYGNELPFM
+68 QGDAKSLYGNELPFL
-83 NPQDGTVTLNGT
+83 NPQDGTVTINGQ

-100 SFREVEARFN
+100 SFREIEARFN
-110 KYLSQPEESTEDA
+110 KYLSQPEENTEDA
-123 KEYQKLFGRIH
+123 REYQKIFNKIH
-134 EALSMRKERLL
+134 DVLSMRKERLA
-145 ADNVV
+145 ADNVL

-186 GRNKGKMLQSIENE
+186 GKNKGKMMDAMERE
-200 IRSNAQ
+200 IRTNTQ
-206 KMSLMESGVTAISGN
+206 KMSLMESGVTTSSGSASN
-221 SSKQK
+221 QK
-226 GGKKGG
+226 GGKKGNSD
-232 ASNNP
+232 SNP
-237 VRNNPRYHYLEK
+237 ARDNPRYKYLEK
-249 RVVELEARKLKLEG
+249 RVVEMQARKLKLET
-263 EQVLTVTEAKVVFQS
+263 EQVLTVTEAKIVFQS

-283 FVQRRFDHVSIG
+283 FAQRRFDHVSIG
-295 CGIYSRLF
+295 CGVYSRLF
-303 NDGDTKLRLDKNSD
+303 NDGDTKLRLEKGSD

-331 VAVLDN
+331 VSVLDN

-343 RDSDRHMKAVTNL
+343 RDSDRHMKAVNNL

-370 EALLIGEFMPAVN
+370 EALLIGEFMAPVS

-419 EALKKTSRDFST
+419 EDLKKTSRDFST

-453 EALSRGDRVKL
+453 EALAKGDRAKL
-464 EECLKKGIEIWPKNP
+464 EECLKKAIEIWPKNP

-501 KRFHKS
+501 KRFHKNK
-507 RNYRR
+507 NYRR

-567 QQLRVRDQELFVND
+567 QQLRLRDQELFVND
-581 QGLNVQYLN
+581 QELNSQYLD
-590 LTTKASALVNLLND
+590 LTTKASRLVKLLDD
-604 AEKCRASGETGSA
+604 AENARNAKEVGSA

-639 ALLNEVLPLK
+639 SLLDEVLPLK

>member
-1 MRSYIRSAQ
+1 M
-10 MNLFSR
+10 
-16 SMKSCVLLIL
+16 
-26 ACASIPALG
+26 G
-35 QMMYNPPGGGGGV
+35 QMMYNPPAAGGGAPV
-48 PAAPASPQP
+48 SAPATQP
-57 AAQPNA
+57 SVQPNA
-63 YQPSS
+63 YQPGN
-68 QGDAKSLYGNELPFM
+68 QADAKSLYGNELPFL
-83 NPQDGTVTLNGT
+83 NPQDGTVTINGQ

-100 SFREVEARFN
+100 SFREIEARFN

-123 KEYQKLFGRIH
+123 REYQKIFRKIH
-134 EALSMRKERLL
+134 DVLSMRRERLA
-145 ADNVV
+145 ADNTM

-166 GGVSDALCQAIYTAW
+166 GGVSDALCQTAYTAW

-186 GRNKGKMLQSIENE
+186 GRNKGRMLDAVERE
-200 IRSNAQ
+200 IRTNAQ
-206 KMSLMESGVTAISGN
+206 KMSLMESGVTASPA
-221 SSKQK
+221 SSSNQK
-226 GGKKGG
+226 GGRKGNP
-232 ASNNP
+232 ASNP
-237 VRNNPRYHYLEK
+237 ARDNPRYKYLEK
-249 RVVELEARKLKLEG
+249 RVVEMQARKLKLET
-263 EQVLTVTEAKVVFQS
+263 EQVLTVTEAKIMFQS

-283 FVQRRFDHVSIG
+283 FAQRRFDHVSIG
-295 CGIYSRLF
+295 CGLYSRLF
-303 NDGDTKLRLDKNSD
+303 NDGDTKLRLEKDSD

-343 RDSDRHMKAVTNL
+343 RDSDRHMKAVSNL

-370 EALLIGEFMPAVN
+370 EALLIGEFMAPVS

-409 KDYEEALTLV
+409 RDYEEALTLV
-419 EALKKTSRDFST
+419 ESLKKTSRDFST

-453 EALSRGDRVKL
+453 EALAKGDRAKL
-464 EECLKKGIEIWPKNP
+464 EECLKKAIEIWPKNP

-501 KRFHKS
+501 KRFHKN

-530 QAQFVDDLAKMA
+530 QAQFVEDLAKMT

-567 QQLRVRDQELFVND
+567 QQLRTRDQELFVND
-581 QGLNVQYLN
+581 QELNSQYLD
-590 LTTKASALVNLLND
+590 LTTKASRLVKLLND
-604 AEKCRASGETGSA
+604 AEECRNAGEAGSA

-624 KKLYLHSRFAKEGIE
+624 KRLYLHSRFAKEGIDS
-639 ALLNEVLPLK
+639 LLNEVLPLK

>member
-1 MRSYIRSAQ
+1 
-10 MNLFSR
+10 
-16 SMKSCVLLIL
+16 MKYCFLLTL
-26 ACASIPALG
+26 ACTFPAMG
-35 QMMYNPPGGGGGV
+35 QMMYNPPATGGA
-48 PAAPASPQP
+48 PAPASPQP
-57 AAQPNA
+57 ANPSGSIQPNA
-63 YQPSS
+63 YQPGS
-68 QGDAKSLYGNELPFM
+68 QGDAKSLYGNELPFL
-83 NPQDGTVTLNGT
+83 NPQDGTVTINGQ

-100 SFREVEARFN
+100 SFREIEARFN
-110 KYLSQPEESTEDA
+110 KYLSQPEENTEDA
-123 KEYQKLFGRIH
+123 REYQKIFNKIH
-134 EALSMRKERLL
+134 DVLSMRKERLA
-145 ADNVV
+145 ADNVL

-186 GRNKGKMLQSIENE
+186 GKNKGKMMDAMERE
-200 IRSNAQ
+200 IRTNTQ
-206 KMSLMESGVTAISGN
+206 KMSLMESGVTTSSGSASN
-221 SSKQK
+221 QK
-226 GGKKGG
+226 GGKKGNSD
-232 ASNNP
+232 SNP
-237 VRNNPRYHYLEK
+237 ARDNPRYKYLEK
-249 RVVELEARKLKLEG
+249 RVVEMQARKLKLET
-263 EQVLTVTEAKVVFQS
+263 EQVLTVTEAKIVFQS

-283 FVQRRFDHVSIG
+283 FAQRRFDHVSIG
-295 CGIYSRLF
+295 CGVYSRLF
-303 NDGDTKLRLDKNSD
+303 NDGDTKLRLEKGSD

-331 VAVLDN
+331 VSVLDN

-343 RDSDRHMKAVTNL
+343 RDSDRHMKAVNNL

-370 EALLIGEFMPAVN
+370 EALLIGEFMAPVS

-419 EALKKTSRDFST
+419 EDLKKTSRDFST

-453 EALSRGDRVKL
+453 EALAKGDRVKL
-464 EECLKKGIEIWPKNP
+464 EECLKKAIEIWPKNP

-501 KRFHKS
+501 KRFHKNK
-507 RNYRR
+507 NYRR

-567 QQLRVRDQELFVND
+567 QQLRLRDQELFVND
-581 QGLNVQYLN
+581 QELNSQYLD
-590 LTTKASALVNLLND
+590 LTTKASRLVKLLDD
-604 AEKCRASGETGSA
+604 AENARNAKEVGSA

-639 ALLNEVLPLK
+639 SLLDEVLPLK

>member
-1 MRSYIRSAQ
+1 M
-10 MNLFSR
+10 
-16 SMKSCVLLIL
+16 
-26 ACASIPALG
+26 G
-35 QMMYNPPGGGGGV
+35 QMMYNPPAAGGGAPV
-48 PAAPASPQP
+48 SAPAAQP
-57 AAQPNA
+57 SVQPNA
-63 YQPSS
+63 YQPGN
-68 QGDAKSLYGNELPFM
+68 QADAKSLYGNELPFL
-83 NPQDGTVTLNGT
+83 NPQDGTVTINGQ

-100 SFREVEARFN
+100 SFREIEARFN

-123 KEYQKLFGRIH
+123 REYQKIFRKIH
-134 EALSMRKERLL
+134 DVLSMRRERLA
-145 ADNVV
+145 ADNTM

-166 GGVSDALCQAIYTAW
+166 GGVSDALCQTVYTAW

-186 GRNKGKMLQSIENE
+186 GRNKGRMLDAVERE
-200 IRSNAQ
+200 IRTNAQ
-206 KMSLMESGVTAISGN
+206 KMSLMESGVTASPA
-221 SSKQK
+221 SSSNQK
-226 GGKKGG
+226 GGRKGNP
-232 ASNNP
+232 ASNP
-237 VRNNPRYHYLEK
+237 ARDNPRYKYLEK
-249 RVVELEARKLKLEG
+249 RVVEMQARKLKLET
-263 EQVLTVTEAKVVFQS
+263 EQVLTVTEAKIMFQS

-283 FVQRRFDHVSIG
+283 FAQRRFDHVSIG
-295 CGIYSRLF
+295 CGLYSRLF
-303 NDGDTKLRLDKNSD
+303 NDGDTKLRLEKDSD

-343 RDSDRHMKAVTNL
+343 RDSDRHMKAVSNL

-370 EALLIGEFMPAVN
+370 EALLIGEFMAPVS

-409 KDYEEALTLV
+409 RDYEEALTLV
-419 EALKKTSRDFST
+419 ESLKKTSRDFST

-453 EALSRGDRVKL
+453 EALAKGDRAKL
-464 EECLKKGIEIWPKNP
+464 EECLKKAIEIWPKNP

-501 KRFHKS
+501 KRFHKN

-530 QAQFVDDLAKMA
+530 QAQFVEDLAKMT

-567 QQLRVRDQELFVND
+567 QQLRTRDQELFVND
-581 QGLNVQYLN
+581 QELNSQYLD
-590 LTTKASALVNLLND
+590 LTTKASRLVKLLND
-604 AEKCRASGETGSA
+604 AEECRNAGEAGSA

-624 KKLYLHSRFAKEGIE
+624 KRLYLHSRFAKEGIDS
-639 ALLNEVLPLK
+639 LLNEVLPLK

>member
-1 MRSYIRSAQ
+1 
-10 MNLFSR
+10 
-16 SMKSCVLLIL
+16 MKYCFLLTL
-26 ACASIPALG
+26 ACTFPAMG
-35 QMMYNPPGGGGGV
+35 QMMYNPPATGGT
-48 PAAPASPQP
+48 PAPASPQP
-57 AAQPNA
+57 ANPSGSIQPNA
-63 YQPSS
+63 YQSGS
-68 QGDAKSLYGNELPFM
+68 QGDAKSLYGNELPFL
-83 NPQDGTVTLNGT
+83 NPQDGTVTINGQ

-100 SFREVEARFN
+100 SFREIEARFN
-110 KYLSQPEESTEDA
+110 KYLSQPEENTEDA
-123 KEYQKLFGRIH
+123 REYQKIFNKIH
-134 EALSMRKERLL
+134 DVLSMRKERLA
-145 ADNVV
+145 ADNVL

-186 GRNKGKMLQSIENE
+186 GKNKGKMMDAMERE
-200 IRSNAQ
+200 IRTNTQ
-206 KMSLMESGVTAISGN
+206 KMSLMESGVTTSSGSASN
-221 SSKQK
+221 QK
-226 GGKKGG
+226 GGKKGNSD
-232 ASNNP
+232 SNP
-237 VRNNPRYHYLEK
+237 ARDNPRYKYLEK
-249 RVVELEARKLKLEG
+249 RVVEMQARKLKLET
-263 EQVLTVTEAKVVFQS
+263 EQVLTVTEAKIVFQS

-283 FVQRRFDHVSIG
+283 FAQRRFDHVSIG
-295 CGIYSRLF
+295 CGVYSRLF
-303 NDGDTKLRLDKNSD
+303 NDGDTKLRLEKGSD

-331 VAVLDN
+331 VSVLDN

-343 RDSDRHMKAVTNL
+343 RDSDRHMKAVNNL

-370 EALLIGEFMPAVN
+370 EALLLGEFMAPVS

-419 EALKKTSRDFST
+419 EDLKKTSRDFST

-453 EALSRGDRVKL
+453 EALAKGDRVKL
-464 EECLKKGIEIWPKNP
+464 EECLKKAIEIWPKNP

-501 KRFHKS
+501 KRFHKNK
-507 RNYRR
+507 NYRR

-567 QQLRVRDQELFVND
+567 QQLRLRDQELFVND
-581 QGLNVQYLN
+581 QELNSQYLD
-590 LTTKASALVNLLND
+590 LTTKASRLVKLLDD
-604 AEKCRASGETGSA
+604 AENARNAKEVGSA

-639 ALLNEVLPLK
+639 SLLDEVLPLK

>member
-1 MRSYIRSAQ
+1 
-10 MNLFSR
+10 
-16 SMKSCVLLIL
+16 
-26 ACASIPALG
+26 
-35 QMMYNPPGGGGGV
+35 
-48 PAAPASPQP
+48 
-57 AAQPNA
+57 
-63 YQPSS
+63 
-68 QGDAKSLYGNELPFM
+68 
-83 NPQDGTVTLNGT
+83 
-95 TLNMG
+95 MG
-100 SFREVEARFN
+100 SFREIEARFN
-110 KYLSQPEESTEDA
+110 KYLSQPEENTEDA
-123 KEYQKLFGRIH
+123 REYQKIFNKIH
-134 EALSMRKERLL
+134 DVLSMRKERLA
-145 ADNVV
+145 ADNVL

-186 GRNKGKMLQSIENE
+186 GKNKGKMMDAMERE
-200 IRSNAQ
+200 IRTNTQ
-206 KMSLMESGVTAISGN
+206 KMSLMESGVTTSSGSASN
-221 SSKQK
+221 QK
-226 GGKKGG
+226 GGKKGNSD
-232 ASNNP
+232 SNP
-237 VRNNPRYHYLEK
+237 ARDNPRYKYLEK
-249 RVVELEARKLKLEG
+249 RVVEMQARKLKLET
-263 EQVLTVTEAKVVFQS
+263 EQVLTVTEAKIVFQS

-283 FVQRRFDHVSIG
+283 FAQRRFDHVSIG
-295 CGIYSRLF
+295 CGVYSRLF
-303 NDGDTKLRLDKNSD
+303 NDGDTKLRLEKGSD

-331 VAVLDN
+331 VSVLDN

-343 RDSDRHMKAVTNL
+343 RDSDRHMKAVNNL

-370 EALLIGEFMPAVN
+370 EALLIGEFMAPVS

-419 EALKKTSRDFST
+419 EDLKKTSRDFST

-453 EALSRGDRVKL
+453 EALAKGDRAKL
-464 EECLKKGIEIWPKNP
+464 EECLKKAIEIWPKNP

-501 KRFHKS
+501 KRFHKNK
-507 RNYRR
+507 NYRR

-567 QQLRVRDQELFVND
+567 QQLRLRDQELFVND
-581 QGLNVQYLN
+581 QELNSQYLD
-590 LTTKASALVNLLND
+590 LTTKASRLVKLLDD
-604 AEKCRASGETGSA
+604 AENARNAKEVGSA

-639 ALLNEVLPLK
+639 SLLDEVLPLK

>member
-1 MRSYIRSAQ
+1 
-10 MNLFSR
+10 
-16 SMKSCVLLIL
+16 MKYCFLLTL
-26 ACASIPALG
+26 ACTFPAMG
-35 QMMYNPPGGGGGV
+35 QMMYNPPATGGT
-48 PAAPASPQP
+48 PAPASPQP
-57 AAQPNA
+57 ANPSGSIQPNA
-63 YQPSS
+63 YQPGS
-68 QGDAKSLYGNELPFM
+68 QGDAKSLYGNELPFL
-83 NPQDGTVTLNGT
+83 NPQDGTVTINGQ

-100 SFREVEARFN
+100 SFREIEARFN
-110 KYLSQPEESTEDA
+110 KYLSQPEENTEDA
-123 KEYQKLFGRIH
+123 REYQKVFNKIH
-134 EALSMRKERLL
+134 EVLSMRKERLA
-145 ADNVV
+145 ADNVL

-166 GGVSDALCQAIYTAW
+166 GGVSDALWQAIYTAW

-186 GRNKGKMLQSIENE
+186 GKNKGKMMDAMERE
-200 IRSNAQ
+200 IRTNTQ
-206 KMSLMESGVTAISGN
+206 KMSLMESGVTTSSGSASNQKGGRKGN
-221 SSKQK
+221 SS
-226 GGKKGG
+226 
-232 ASNNP
+232 SNP
-237 VRNNPRYHYLEK
+237 ARDNPRYKYLEK
-249 RVVELEARKLKLEG
+249 RVVEMQARKLKLET
-263 EQVLTVTEAKVVFQS
+263 EQVLTVTEAKIVFQS

-283 FVQRRFDHVSIG
+283 FAQRRFDHVSIG
-295 CGIYSRLF
+295 CGVYSRLF
-303 NDGDTKLRLDKNSD
+303 NDGDTKLRLEKGSD

-343 RDSDRHMKAVTNL
+343 RDSDRHMKAVNNL

-370 EALLIGEFMPAVN
+370 EALLIGEFMAPVS

-392 LYAFKRDVEKLF
+392 LYVFKRDVEKLF

-419 EALKKTSRDFST
+419 EDLKKTSRDFST

-453 EALSRGDRVKL
+453 EALAKGDRVKL
-464 EECLKKGIEIWPKNP
+464 EECLKKAIEIWPKNP

-501 KRFHKS
+501 KRFHKNK
-507 RNYRR
+507 NYRR

-567 QQLRVRDQELFVND
+567 QQLRLRDQELFVND
-581 QGLNVQYLN
+581 QELNSQYLD
-590 LTTKASALVNLLND
+590 LTTKASRLVKLLDD
-604 AEKCRASGETGSA
+604 AENARNAKEVGSA

-639 ALLNEVLPLK
+639 SLLDEVLPLK

>member
-1 MRSYIRSAQ
+1 
-10 MNLFSR
+10 
-16 SMKSCVLLIL
+16 MKYCFLLTL
-26 ACASIPALG
+26 ACTFPAMG
-35 QMMYNPPGGGGGV
+35 QMMYNPPATGGT
-48 PAAPASPQP
+48 PAPASPQP
-57 AAQPNA
+57 ANPSGSIQPNA
-63 YQPSS
+63 YQPGS
-68 QGDAKSLYGNELPFM
+68 QGDAKSLYGNELPFL
-83 NPQDGTVTLNGT
+83 NPQDGTVTINGQ

-100 SFREVEARFN
+100 SFREIEARFN
-110 KYLSQPEESTEDA
+110 KYLSQPEENTEDA
-123 KEYQKLFGRIH
+123 REYQKIFNKIH
-134 EALSMRKERLL
+134 DVLSMRKERLA
-145 ADNVV
+145 ADNVL
-150 RQVVDLL
+150 RQGVDLL

-186 GRNKGKMLQSIENE
+186 GKNKGKMMDAMERE
-200 IRSNAQ
+200 IRTNTQ
-206 KMSLMESGVTAISGN
+206 KMSLMESGVTTSSGSASN
-221 SSKQK
+221 QK
-226 GGKKGG
+226 GGKKGNSD
-232 ASNNP
+232 SNP
-237 VRNNPRYHYLEK
+237 ARDNPRYKYLEK
-249 RVVELEARKLKLEG
+249 RVVEMQARKLKLET
-263 EQVLTVTEAKVVFQS
+263 EQVLTVTEAKIVFQS

-283 FVQRRFDHVSIG
+283 FAQRRFDHVSIG
-295 CGIYSRLF
+295 CGVYSRLF
-303 NDGDTKLRLDKNSD
+303 NDGDTKLRLEKGSD

-331 VAVLDN
+331 VSVLDN

-343 RDSDRHMKAVTNL
+343 RDSDRHMKAVNNL

-370 EALLIGEFMPAVN
+370 EALLIGEFMAPVS

-419 EALKKTSRDFST
+419 EDLKKTSRDFST

-453 EALSRGDRVKL
+453 EALAKGDRAKL
-464 EECLKKGIEIWPKNP
+464 EECLKKAIEIWPKNP

-501 KRFHKS
+501 KRFHKNK
-507 RNYRR
+507 NYRR

-567 QQLRVRDQELFVND
+567 QQLRLRDQELFVND
-581 QGLNVQYLN
+581 QELNSQYLD
-590 LTTKASALVNLLND
+590 LTTKASRLVKLLDD
-604 AEKCRASGETGSA
+604 AENARNAKEVGSA

-639 ALLNEVLPLK
+639 SLLDEVLPLK

>member
-1 MRSYIRSAQ
+1 M
-10 MNLFSR
+10 
-16 SMKSCVLLIL
+16 
-26 ACASIPALG
+26 G
-35 QMMYNPPGGGGGV
+35 QMMYNPPATGGT
-48 PAAPASPQP
+48 PAPASPQP
-57 AAQPNA
+57 ANPSGSIQPNA
-63 YQPSS
+63 YQPGS
-68 QGDAKSLYGNELPFM
+68 QGDAKSLYGNELPFL
-83 NPQDGTVTLNGT
+83 NPQDGTVTINGQ

-100 SFREVEARFN
+100 SFREIEARFN
-110 KYLSQPEESTEDA
+110 KYLSQPEENTEDA
-123 KEYQKLFGRIH
+123 REYQKIFNKIH
-134 EALSMRKERLL
+134 DVLSMRKERLA
-145 ADNVV
+145 ADNVL

-186 GRNKGKMLQSIENE
+186 GKNKGKMMDAMERE
-200 IRSNAQ
+200 IRTNTQ
-206 KMSLMESGVTAISGN
+206 KMSLMESGVTTSSGSASN
-221 SSKQK
+221 QK
-226 GGKKGG
+226 GGKKGNSD
-232 ASNNP
+232 SNP
-237 VRNNPRYHYLEK
+237 ARDNPRYKYLEK
-249 RVVELEARKLKLEG
+249 RVVEMQARKLKLET
-263 EQVLTVTEAKVVFQS
+263 EQVLTVTEAKIVFQS

-283 FVQRRFDHVSIG
+283 FAQRRFDHVSIG
-295 CGIYSRLF
+295 CGVYSRLF
-303 NDGDTKLRLDKNSD
+303 NDGDTKLRLEKGSD

-331 VAVLDN
+331 VSVLDN

-343 RDSDRHMKAVTNL
+343 RDSDRHMKAVNNL

-370 EALLIGEFMPAVN
+370 EALLIGEFMAPVS

-419 EALKKTSRDFST
+419 EDLKKTSRDFST

-453 EALSRGDRVKL
+453 EALAKGDRAKL
-464 EECLKKGIEIWPKNP
+464 EECLKKAIEIWPKNP

-501 KRFHKS
+501 KRFHKNK
-507 RNYRR
+507 NYRR

-567 QQLRVRDQELFVND
+567 QQLRLRDQELFVND
-581 QGLNVQYLN
+581 QELNSQYLD
-590 LTTKASALVNLLND
+590 LTTKASRLVKLLDD
-604 AEKCRASGETGSA
+604 AENARNAKEVGSA

-639 ALLNEVLPLK
+639 SLLDEVLPLK

>member
-1 MRSYIRSAQ
+1 
-10 MNLFSR
+10 
-16 SMKSCVLLIL
+16 MKYCFLLTL
-26 ACASIPALG
+26 ACTFPAMG
-35 QMMYNPPGGGGGV
+35 QMMYNPPATGGT
-48 PAAPASPQP
+48 PAPASPQP
-57 AAQPNA
+57 ANPSGSIQPNA
-63 YQPSS
+63 YQPGS
-68 QGDAKSLYGNELPFM
+68 QGDAKSLYGNELPFL
-83 NPQDGTVTLNGT
+83 NPQDGTVTINGQ

-100 SFREVEARFN
+100 SFREIEARFN
-110 KYLSQPEESTEDA
+110 KYLSQPEENTEDA
-123 KEYQKLFGRIH
+123 REYQKIFNKIH
-134 EALSMRKERLL
+134 DVLSMRKERLA
-145 ADNVV
+145 ADNVL

-186 GRNKGKMLQSIENE
+186 GKNKGKMMDAMERE
-200 IRSNAQ
+200 IRTNTQ
-206 KMSLMESGVTAISGN
+206 KMSLMESGVTTSSGSASN
-221 SSKQK
+221 QK
-226 GGKKGG
+226 GGKKGNSD
-232 ASNNP
+232 SNP
-237 VRNNPRYHYLEK
+237 ARDNPRYKYLEK
-249 RVVELEARKLKLEG
+249 RVVEMQARKLKLET
-263 EQVLTVTEAKVVFQS
+263 EQVLTVTEAKIVFQS

-283 FVQRRFDHVSIG
+283 FAQRRFDHVSIG
-295 CGIYSRLF
+295 CGVYSRLF
-303 NDGDTKLRLDKNSD
+303 NDGDTKLRLEKGSD

-331 VAVLDN
+331 VSVLDN

-343 RDSDRHMKAVTNL
+343 RDSDRHMKAVNNL

-370 EALLIGEFMPAVN
+370 EALLIGEFMAPVS

-419 EALKKTSRDFST
+419 EDLKKTSRDFST

-453 EALSRGDRVKL
+453 EALAKGDRAKL
-464 EECLKKGIEIWPKNP
+464 EECLKKAIEIWPKNP

-501 KRFHKS
+501 KRFHKNK
-507 RNYRR
+507 NYRR

-553 REAMQDV
+553 REARQDV

-567 QQLRVRDQELFVND
+567 QQLRLRDQELFVND
-581 QGLNVQYLN
+581 QELNSQYLD
-590 LTTKASALVNLLND
+590 LTTKASRLVKLLDD
-604 AEKCRASGETGSA
+604 AENARNAKEVGSA

-639 ALLNEVLPLK
+639 SLLDEVLPLK